1 MNLLSRSIRRMIK
14 LVMLTLLGLQAVPPA
29 MAAVRDGDFTSRTPV
44 SYAVLDSMRGGF
56 QREPDGPFMSFGIER
71 NVFDNGKL
79 VSSTVLN
86 IPDMKR
92 FADHRDWNPLA
103 NHRTAKPFDN
113 DRDWNP
119 LAKHPDMRPPDRSDT
134 RPAVDHAS
142 AKPFIDHADVR
153 PVVDR
158 PDDTFTLVQ
167 SGPGHSLPHDL
178 SSLPPFMTVIQNSL
192 DNRTIQSETVINA
205 TVEAL
210 TWARSLDLGNALSQ
224 ANIEAI
230 RH

>member
-1 MNLLSRSIRRMIK
+1 MNLLLKSIRRIVK
-14 LVMLTLLGLQAVPPA
+14 IVMLTLLGIQSLTPA
-29 MAAVRDGDFTSRTPV
+29 MASVKDEYFARLTPL
-44 SYAVLDSMRGGF
+44 SEAVLDSMRGGF
-56 QREPDGPFMSFGIER
+56 QRDPDGPLISFGIER
-71 NVFDNGKL
+71 NVFLNEKL

-92 FADHRDWNPLA
+92 FADHGDFNPFADHRDGKLIVN
-103 NHRTAKPFDN
+103 RS
-113 DRDWNP
+113 
-119 LAKHPDMRPPDRSDT
+119 DMRPSVDRSDM
-134 RPAVDHAS
+134 
-142 AKPFIDHADVR
+142 KPFADH
-153 PVVDR
+153 PS
-158 PDDTFTLVQ
+158 DTVTLTQ
-167 SGPGHSLPHDL
+167 SGPGNSLPPDL

-210 TWARSLDLGNALSQ
+210 TWARSLNLGNALSQ